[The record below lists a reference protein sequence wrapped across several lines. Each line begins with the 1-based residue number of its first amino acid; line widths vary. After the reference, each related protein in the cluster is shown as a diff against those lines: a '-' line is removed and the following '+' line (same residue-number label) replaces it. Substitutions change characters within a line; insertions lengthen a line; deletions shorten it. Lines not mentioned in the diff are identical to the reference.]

1 MRAWSLSCGSV
12 HQFTD
17 INEVAGYRGSGGH
30 GRAHQMGTSTKALT
44 AFEVPVGGRRTMLA
58 LPQLIGVHR
67 QTHRATRITPF
78 KTGFDKDLVQAFL
91 LRLGFHQTGTR
102 HYHRLLQARRHLAAF
117 HHRCGFTQVFNTAI
131 GAGTDKHPVQLDV
144 GNLLV
149 RLQTHVFQRTHNAFT
164 LDGIFFLRR
173 VRHIAVD
180 TGHHLRRRTPAH
192 LRLDSRTVQLN
203 HFVEYRIIVAVQRA
217 PVFNGLI
224 PGFAFRRERTTFHV
238 VDGGVIHRH
247 HTHTGTALNGHVADG
262 HTAFH
267 AQATDCLTTKL
278 DGVTGTACGTDL
290 ADDGQDH
297 ILASHACAK
306 FAVHLHQHVLHLFLN
321 QALGSQNVLNFRGTD
336 TVGQA
341 TKGAVSRG
349 MGIPTHNAHA
359 RQGRT
364 LLRPDHVDDALTLV
378 LDLEFQD
385 PEFVAVLVQGFNLGT
400 GHRVHNTIDACFT
413 IGGRNVMVPCRD
425 VGINPP
431 GFSTRN
437 TKALECLRRGYF
449 VQQLTVDVN
458 QRGAVV
464 PLFDQ
469 MVVPQLVV

>member
-102 HYHRLLQARRHLAAF
+102 PYHRLRQARRHLAAL
-117 HHRCGFTQVFNTAI
+117 HPRCGFTQVFHTAI
-131 GAGTDKHPVQLDV
+131 GAGTDKHPVQLGV

-149 RLQTHVFQRTHNAFT
+149 WLQTHVFQRTHNAFT

-173 VRHIAVD
+173 VRYIAVD

-192 LRLDSRTVQLN
+192 LRLDSRAVELN
-203 HFVEYRIIVAVQRA
+203 HLVENRVVVAVQGA
-217 PVFNGLI
+217 PVFNGLV
-224 PGFAFRRERTTFHV
+224 PGLAFRRERTTFHILN
-238 VDGGVIHRH
+238 GGVIHRH
-247 HTHTGTALNGHVADG
+247 HTHTGAALDGHVADG
-262 HTAFH
+262 HPTFH
-267 AQATDCLTTKL
+267 AQTTYRLTTKL
-278 DGVTGTACGTDL
+278 DGVTGTASGTNLTNDS
-290 ADDGQDH
+290 QNH
-297 ILASHACAK
+297 ILAGHTRAK
-306 FAVHLHQHVLHLFLN
+306 LAVHLHQHVLHLFLN
-321 QALGSQNVLNFRGTD
+321 QALGGQNMLNFRGSD
-336 TVGQA
+336 TVGQT
-341 TKGAVSRG
+341 TKGAVSRS
-349 MGIPTHNAHA
+349 MGITTHNAHT
-359 RQGRT
+359 RQSRA
-364 LLRPDHVDDALTLV
+364 LLRPDHVHDALTLV

-385 PEFVAVLVQGFNLGT
+385 PELVAVLVQGFHLGA
-400 GHRVHNTIDACFT
+400 GNRVHNAVDAPIT
-413 IGGRNVMVPCRD
+413 IGGRHVVVRCRD

-431 GFSTRN
+431 GLAAGN
-437 TKALECLRRGYF
+437 AKAFECLR
-449 VQQLTVDVN
+449 
-458 QRGAVV
+458 
-464 PLFDQ
+464 
-469 MVVPQLVV
+469 